1 MLKNFR
7 TYQLAVDFYRQTSC
21 QTLSSVLRSQLQR
34 AASSIALNL
43 AEGNGRRTKADR
55 AHFFQIAMGSLR
67 ECQAI
72 LDLAYSADHPSK
84 LAADILAAH
93 IYKLIKSHQ

>member
-7 TYQLAVDFYRQTSC
+7 TYQLAVNFYRQTPCLKLPSE
-21 QTLSSVLRSQLQR
+21 LRSQLAR

-43 AEGNGRRTKADR
+43 AEGSGRQTLADQKR
-55 AHFFQIAMGSLR
+55 FFSIAMGSLR

-72 LDLAYSADHPSK
+72 LDLAITNEHSVRVTADS
-84 LAADILAAH
+84 LGAH
-93 IYKLIKSHQ
+93 IYKLIKSAR